1 MALRE
6 ASKEHT
12 FIKAVYFFFPAKAE
26 NSPLCNYYSCFT
38 DEEMKA
44 EAADWQSWNVAPV

>member
-38 DEEMKA
+38 DEEGTGP
-44 EAADWQSWNVAPV
+44 QISQVSCQT